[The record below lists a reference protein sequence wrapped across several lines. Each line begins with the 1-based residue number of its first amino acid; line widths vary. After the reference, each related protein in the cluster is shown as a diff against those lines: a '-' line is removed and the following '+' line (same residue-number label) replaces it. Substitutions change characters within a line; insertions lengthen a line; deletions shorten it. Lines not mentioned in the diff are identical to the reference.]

1 MGQSTDGQICY
12 GVYVGDELPWGDG
25 EDFEYDRDE
34 VAWWRKRRGFKRSFE
49 LFTPEGDWIDEAGT
63 TEERRRAYSQEQWD
77 WDKANPMPF
86 ELVNACSSECPEW
99 IIALPGT
106 LKSASRG
113 YPEKIS
119 EGTISLVHR
128 EAALERY
135 KAFLAEIGVEGE
147 PSWYLSSYW
156 G

>member
-1 MGQSTDGQICY
+1 MGTSTDGQICY
-12 GVYVGDELPWGDG
+12 GVHVGDTLPWDDG
-25 EDFEYDRDE
+25 EDEDPYDVE
-34 VAWWRKRRGFKRSFE
+34 GWWRKFWGFKPSFE
-49 LFTPEGDWIDEAGT
+49 LFTPEGDWIDGVA
-63 TEERRRAYSQEQWD
+63 APQEQRDAYNEETRD
-77 WDKANPMPF
+77 WDKAHPLPF
-86 ELVNACSSECPEW
+86 ELVNACSGDCPEW

-119 EGTISLVHR
+119 EGTISLVHKD
-128 EAALERY
+128 AALERY
-135 KAFLAEIGVEGE
+135 RVFLAEFEVEGE

>member
-12 GVYVGDELPWGDG
+12 GVYVGDELPWSDG
-25 EDFEYDRDE
+25 EDFEYDGDE
-34 VAWWRKRRGFKRSFE
+34 DEWWRKRSGYEPPFE
-49 LFTPEGDWIDEAGT
+49 MFTEDGEWIGG
-63 TEERRRAYSQEQWD
+63 EEWPREKVDAYFDHRRE
-77 WDKANPMPF
+77 WDKAHPKPF
-86 ELVNACSSECPEW
+86 ELVNACSGDCPEW
-99 IIALPGT
+99 IVAMPGT
-106 LKSASRG
+106 FKSVSRG

-119 EGTISLVHR
+119 EGTISLVHK

-135 KAFLAEIGVEGE
+135 KAFLAEIGIEGE